1 MFYINKSDKHLL
13 NGSALSKTERV
24 VQDCLTKVWIQRSIE
39 IFSVSS
45 PKYWMPLDNLQLYIY
60 VHVCQEDKYNNV
72 SHLVNCDP
80 VACDKVDS
88 S

>member
-45 PKYWMPLDNLQLYIY
+45 PKYWRPLDNLQACLST
-60 VHVCQEDKYNNV
+60 CMSRRQDNNA
-72 SHLVNCDP
+72 SDLVVCDP